1 LEGGMFKWI
10 SLSVIGVVLLGLH
23 LTNMYLTQVIA
34 SKNHDNTA
42 YLVAEY
48 KAKPTSTAAT
58 IKSKAALCVTEQVG
72 QNIPTLNKV
81 FGEIV
86 LYTVK
91 NMEKDEST
99 FYQGLLQMMSKQERS
114 YMALVNE
121 SSPAKEKAIRQML
134 NDAMEKPLN
143 LLSCVAN
150 KMKKPTTA

>member
-1 LEGGMFKWI
+1 MFKWI
-10 SLSVIGVVLLGLH
+10 SLGVIGAVLLGLH
-23 LTNMYLTQVIA
+23 LTNIYLTGVIA

-48 KAKPTSTAAT
+48 KSKPGSIGAT
-58 IKSKAALCVTEQVG
+58 IKSKTALCVTERVG
-72 QNIPTLNKV
+72 QNIPTLNQV

-91 NMEKDEST
+91 NIEKDEST
-99 FYQGLLQMMSKQERS
+99 FYQGLLKMMSKQERA
-114 YMALVNE
+114 YMALVDE
-121 SSPAKEKAIRQML
+121 SSPAKQKAIRQML

-150 KMKKPTTA
+150 KMKRPTTA